1 MRKIKK
7 YLLIIALFFIFG
19 ENSFAIEPYEFVQ
32 QTADEASEAL
42 DPILSGRYL
51 ITQLRH
57 KIDINAGTHVMVV
70 TAMKDSVIKQTEA
83 LKLFNFPEPPQI
95 PSMKI
100 PELPKMPRPKLPSF
114 KFPKITFGGFSS
126 LF

>member
-1 MRKIKK
+1 MVGQ
-7 YLLIIALFFIFG
+7 IIHLTIPSNRG
-19 ENSFAIEPYEFVQ
+19 LGK
-32 QTADEASEAL
+32 DESSEAL